1 MTITV
6 NQSQDEIL
14 KAIQLLYTAK
24 LLIPEFNEYGIRQ
37 WCGMDNTIEI
47 LRKSLN
53 GECFS
58 FIETKKTTLTEFD
71 SINWLNGEDSDFKLI
86 FNYSYY

>member
-6 NQSQDEIL
+6 NQSQDKIL
-14 KAIQLLYTAK
+14 RAIQLLYTEK

-37 WCGMDNTIEI
+37 WCGMENTIEI
-47 LRKSLN
+47 LRKALN
-53 GECFS
+53 GESFS
-58 FIETKKTTLTEFD
+58 IKETTKTTLTELD
-71 SINWLNGEDSDFKLI
+71 SISWLNGEDSDFKLI